1 MKKNLFIVLFTI
13 LLIGGSAFSCFA
25 SLASIPLIDSSA
37 FDFNIIEYKY
47 TGSGID
53 GKSTASGTS
62 NGVKWDIGPTNI
74 YSGETKT
81 NGSFAFSAL
90 PGKTTDNLHVSSM
103 FTITFNQ
110 YIDKLLVLLSN
121 DNLTDSINF
130 SLTSQSYSG
139 VKMDGTQVN
148 LLDKT
153 GGWILFSG
161 LNTLTIM
168 HQNTNGVDDGFN
180 MAFHAF
186 PKSAVPVPGAALLL
200 GSALIGMVGMRK
212 KFFG

>member
-1 MKKNLFIVLFTI
+1 MKKNSIIVLFAL

-25 SLASIPLIDSSA
+25 SLDPIPLITPSA
-37 FDFNIIEYKY
+37 FDFDILEYKY
-47 TGSGID
+47 TGTGID

-62 NGVKWDIGPTNI
+62 NGINWKIGPTNI
-74 YSGETKT
+74 YSRETKIDGT
-81 NGSFAFSAL
+81 FAFSAL
-90 PGKTTDNLHVSSM
+90 PGETTDNLHVSSM
-103 FTITFNQ
+103 FTITFDQ

-130 SLTSQSYSG
+130 SRTPESSSGLTM
-139 VKMDGTQVN
+139 VGTQVN

-212 KFFG
+212 KFFV

>member
-1 MKKNLFIVLFTI
+1 
-13 LLIGGSAFSCFA
+13 
-25 SLASIPLIDSSA
+25 
-37 FDFNIIEYKY
+37 
-47 TGSGID
+47 
-53 GKSTASGTS
+53 
-62 NGVKWDIGPTNI
+62 
-74 YSGETKT
+74 
-81 NGSFAFSAL
+81 
-90 PGKTTDNLHVSSM
+90 M

-110 YIDKLLVLLSN
+110 YLDKLLVLLSN

-130 SLTSQSYSG
+130 SLVPESYSG
-139 VKMDGTQVN
+139 VTMSMDDMQVN

-161 LNTLTIM
+161 LDTLTIT
-168 HQNTNGVDDGFN
+168 HQNINGVDDGFN

-212 KFFG
+212 KFFV